1 MNKSESKYFNTAIRM
16 DKAFLE
22 LLGKKD
28 FAFITVKEIC
38 KSAGVN
44 RSTFYLHYETIED
57 LLSESTEFMYKQFV
71 THMNEEPSD
80 FISKIDA
87 CPLDEL
93 YLIIPNYLMP
103 YLEYVKEHRRL
114 FRTVTEKADTFRL
127 DLTYTKM
134 FYHIFEPIL
143 KRFGVPESD
152 RKYLMTFYIHG
163 LNAIITEWL
172 KSDCKDSIEYIIS
185 VMNKCIPS
193 RKLP

>member
-22 LLGKKD
+22 LLEKKD

-71 THMNEEPSD
+71 THMNEEPSE
-80 FISKIDA
+80 FISKIDT
-87 CPLDEL
+87 CHLDEL
-93 YLIIPNYLMP
+93 YLITPNYMTP

>member
-22 LLGKKD
+22 LLEKKD

-80 FISKIDA
+80 FISKIDTW
-87 CPLDEL
+87 PLDEL

-114 FRTVTEKADTFRL
+114 FRTVTEKTNTFRL
-127 DLTYTKM
+127 DLAYTKM

-143 KRFGVPESD
+143 KRFGVPEPD

-193 RKLP
+193 HKLP

>member
-22 LLGKKD
+22 LLEKKD

-93 YLIIPNYLMP
+93 YLIIPNYLTP

-114 FRTVTEKADTFRL
+114 FRTVTEKADTFQL
-127 DLTYTKM
+127 DLAYTKM
-134 FYHIFEPIL
+134 FYHIFNPIL
-143 KRFGVPESD
+143 KRFGVPEQD
-152 RKYLMTFYIHG
+152 RKYLMAFYIHG
-163 LNAIITEWL
+163 LHAIITEWL

-193 RKLP
+193 HKLP

>member
-22 LLGKKD
+22 LLEKKD

-38 KSAGVN
+38 ESAGVN

-57 LLSESTEFMYKQFV
+57 LLSESMEFIYKQFV
-71 THMNEEPSD
+71 THMNEEPSE
-80 FISKIDA
+80 FISKIDT
-87 CPLDEL
+87 CHLDEL
-93 YLIIPNYLMP
+93 YLITPNYMTP

-143 KRFGVPESD
+143 KRFGVSESD

>member
-22 LLGKKD
+22 LLEKKD

-57 LLSESTEFMYKQFV
+57 LLSESMEFVNNQFQS
-71 THMNEEPSD
+71 HMNKDSLGFAAKMET
-80 FISKIDA
+80 

-93 YLIIPNYLMP
+93 YLITPEYLFP
-103 YLEYVKEHRRL
+103 YLEYIKNNRKL
-114 FRTVTEKADTFRL
+114 FSTLTEKATVFQL
-127 DLTYTKM
+127 DRTYAKM
-134 FYHIFEPIL
+134 FHHIFTPIM
-143 KRFGVPESD
+143 KRFNVPEQD
-152 RKYLMTFYIHG
+152 RKYIMTFYIHG

-193 RKLP
+193 HKLP

>member
-22 LLGKKD
+22 LLEKKD

-38 KSAGVN
+38 ESAGVN

-71 THMNEEPSD
+71 THMNEEPSE
-80 FISKIDA
+80 FISKIDT
-87 CPLDEL
+87 CHLDEL
-93 YLIIPNYLMP
+93 YLITPNYMTP

>member
-1 MNKSESKYFNTAIRM
+1 VNKSESKYFNTAIRM

-22 LLGKKD
+22 LLEKKD

-38 KSAGVN
+38 ESAGVN

-57 LLSESTEFMYKQFV
+57 LLSESTEFIYKQFV

-80 FISKIDA
+80 FISKIDT
-87 CPLDEL
+87 CHLDEL
-93 YLIIPNYLMP
+93 YLITPNYMTP

>member
-22 LLGKKD
+22 LLEKRD

-38 KSAGVN
+38 ENAGVN

-57 LLSESTEFMYKQFV
+57 LLSESTEFIYKQFV

-80 FISKIDA
+80 FISKIDT
-87 CPLDEL
+87 CHLDEL
-93 YLIIPNYLMP
+93 YLITPNYMTP

-193 RKLP
+193 HKLP

>member
-22 LLGKKD
+22 LLEKKD

-38 KSAGVN
+38 ESAGVN

-57 LLSESTEFMYKQFV
+57 LLSESTEFIYKQFV
-71 THMNEEPSD
+71 THMNEELSE
-80 FISKIDA
+80 FISKIDT

-93 YLIIPNYLMP
+93 YLITPNYMTP

-193 RKLP
+193 HKLP

>member
-22 LLGKKD
+22 LLEKKD

-38 KSAGVN
+38 ESAGVN

-57 LLSESTEFMYKQFV
+57 LLSESTEFIYKQFV
-71 THMNEEPSD
+71 THMNEEPSE
-80 FISKIDA
+80 FISKIDP

-93 YLIIPNYLMP
+93 YLITPNYMTP

-193 RKLP
+193 HKLP

>member
-22 LLGKKD
+22 LLEKKD

-38 KSAGVN
+38 ESAGVN

-57 LLSESTEFMYKQFV
+57 LLSESTEFIYKQFV
-71 THMNEEPSD
+71 THMNEEPGD
-80 FISKIDA
+80 FISKIGT

>member
-22 LLGKKD
+22 LLEKKD

-38 KSAGVN
+38 ESAGVN

-57 LLSESTEFMYKQFV
+57 LLSESTEFIYKQFV
-71 THMNEEPSD
+71 THMNEEPSE
-80 FISKIDA
+80 FISKIDT
-87 CPLDEL
+87 CHLDEL
-93 YLIIPNYLMP
+93 YLITPNYMTP

>member
-22 LLGKKD
+22 LLEKKD

-38 KSAGVN
+38 ESAGVN

-57 LLSESTEFMYKQFV
+57 LLSESTEFIYKQFV

-80 FISKIDA
+80 FISKIDT
-87 CPLDEL
+87 CHLDEL
-93 YLIIPNYLMP
+93 YLITPNYMTP

>member
-16 DKAFLE
+16 NKAFLE
-22 LLGKKD
+22 LLEKKD

-38 KSAGVN
+38 ESAGVN

-71 THMNEEPSD
+71 THMNEEPSE
-80 FISKIDA
+80 FISKIDT
-87 CPLDEL
+87 CHLDEL
-93 YLIIPNYLMP
+93 YLITPNYMTP

-193 RKLP
+193 HKLP

>member
-1 MNKSESKYFNTAIRM
+1 VNKSESKYFNTAIRM

-22 LLGKKD
+22 LLEKKD

-38 KSAGVN
+38 ESAGVN

-57 LLSESTEFMYKQFV
+57 LLSESTEFIYKQFV
-71 THMNEEPSD
+71 THMNEEPSE
-80 FISKIDA
+80 FISKIGT

-93 YLIIPNYLMP
+93 YLITPNYMTP
-103 YLEYVKEHRRL
+103 YLEYVKEHHRL

>member
-22 LLGKKD
+22 LLEKKD

-38 KSAGVN
+38 ESAGVN

-57 LLSESTEFMYKQFV
+57 LLSESTEFIYKQFV

-80 FISKIDA
+80 FISKIDT
-87 CPLDEL
+87 CHLDEL
-93 YLIIPNYLMP
+93 YLITPNYMTP

-127 DLTYTKM
+127 DLTYAKM

>member
-22 LLGKKD
+22 LLEKKD

-38 KSAGVN
+38 ESAGVN

-57 LLSESTEFMYKQFV
+57 LLSESTEFIYKQFV

-80 FISKIDA
+80 FISKIDT
-87 CPLDEL
+87 CHLDEL
-93 YLIIPNYLMP
+93 YLITPNYMTP

-172 KSDCKDSIEYIIS
+172 KSDCKDSIE
-185 VMNKCIPS
+185 
-193 RKLP
+193 

>member
-22 LLGKKD
+22 LLEKKD

-38 KSAGVN
+38 ESAGVN

-57 LLSESTEFMYKQFV
+57 LLSESTEFIYKQFV

-80 FISKIDA
+80 FISKIDT
-87 CPLDEL
+87 CHLDEL
-93 YLIIPNYLMP
+93 YLITPNYMTP

-152 RKYLMTFYIHG
+152 RKYLMSFYIHG

>member
-22 LLGKKD
+22 LLEKKD

-71 THMNEEPSD
+71 THMKEEPSD
-80 FISKIDA
+80 FISKIDT

-93 YLIIPNYLMP
+93 YLIIPSYLTP
-103 YLEYVKEHRRL
+103 YLNYIKDHQRL
-114 FRTVTEKADTFRL
+114 FRTVIENASTLRMDTA
-127 DLTYTKM
+127 YTKM
-134 FYHIFEPIL
+134 YYHIFSPIL
-143 KRFGVPESD
+143 KRFGVPEQD
-152 RKYLMTFYIHG
+152 QKYLMTFYIHG

-193 RKLP
+193 HKLP

>member
-22 LLGKKD
+22 LLEKKD

-38 KSAGVN
+38 ESAGVN

-57 LLSESTEFMYKQFV
+57 LLSESTEFIYKQFV
-71 THMNEEPSD
+71 PHMNEEPSD
-80 FISKIDA
+80 FISKIDT
-87 CPLDEL
+87 CHLDEL
-93 YLIIPNYLMP
+93 YLITPNYMTP

>member
-22 LLGKKD
+22 LLEKKD

-44 RSTFYLHYETIED
+44 RSTFYPHYETIED

-80 FISKIDA
+80 FISKIDT

-114 FRTVTEKADTFRL
+114 FRTVTEKANTFRL
-127 DLTYTKM
+127 DLAYTKM

-143 KRFGVPESD
+143 KRFGVPEPD

-193 RKLP
+193 HKLP

>member
-22 LLGKKD
+22 LLEKKD

-71 THMNEEPSD
+71 THMNEKPSD
-80 FISKIDA
+80 FISKIDT
-87 CPLDEL
+87 CPLDVL

-114 FRTVTEKADTFRL
+114 FRSVTEKADTFRL

-152 RKYLMTFYIHG
+152 RRYLMTFYIHG

>member
-22 LLGKKD
+22 LLEKKD

-71 THMNEEPSD
+71 THMNEEPSE
-80 FISKIDA
+80 FISKIDT
-87 CPLDEL
+87 CHLDEL
-93 YLIIPNYLMP
+93 YLIIPNYLTP

-152 RKYLMTFYIHG
+152 RKYLMTFYIHS

-193 RKLP
+193 HKLP